1 MHREAL
7 VAVLVA
13 LAAVSCSPA
22 ARGDGQSAV
31 PAKDQAPASVPAA
44 AAAYLDLKSDVVSGC
59 VAGAPLV
66 KILINLRPTDKR
78 GCRAEVTPA
87 SVCVAPGGVVRFKI
101 DNECDGLEGEK
112 DTPALE
118 IAQPKFKMG
127 LSPQQKPARELPAV
141 LVNCGL
147 KFARVDRRSPGHD
160 LVLFCDVPHDAFF
173 GFYKYGLSGKIEPL
187 DPDVEVRPSK

>member
-1 MHREAL
+1 L

-22 ARGDGQSAV
+22 ARGDGQSPV
-31 PAKDQAPASVPAA
+31 PAKDHAPASVPAA
-44 AAAYLDLKSDVVSGC
+44 AAGSLDLKSDVVSGC
-59 VAGAPLV
+59 VTGAPLV
-66 KILINLRPTDKR
+66 KVLINLRPTDKR

-118 IAQPKFKMG
+118 IAQPKFKMALG
-127 LSPQQKPARELPAV
+127 SKQKPPGGLPPV
-141 LVNCGL
+141 LANCGL

-160 LVLFCDVPHDAFF
+160 SVLLCDVPNDAFE

-187 DPDVEVRPSK
+187 DPDVEVRPSR